1 MNDLE
6 VITMGN
12 LIVKDNALIEA
23 SHKLNEIEQRLI
35 LLAILEAREHC
46 DSVEVLKGKK
56 LVIHA
61 DSYMKIFGSTRQGA
75 YKALKQAVMG
85 LFEAKWGYRYI
96 NDKGNKVVVYERFT
110 QSAEYIEAEGI
121 VKFMF
126 ADAIIPMLIELEK
139 RFTVYEVKQIANL
152 SSSYSM
158 RLYEFFMQHLD
169 NESGKGWLKISLED
183 LRFRFGLLPTEYER
197 MGDFKKRVL
206 DYSIKEIN
214 QNTDLTASYEQH
226 KRGRVITDFT
236 FQFTRKTTA
245 AAIQAASNNVKN
257 ENLFKGLSEL
267 ERRAVQEHIDEH
279 IKRLESKGEQV
290 SDLHRTNITTKAVA
304 ERWGAEKA
312 EKIQINNEFKEMEAK
327 WEAIPVGTKY
337 RHENGSIWIKEAGG
351 FFHCPESK
359 RTAPPAQAAE
369 MLASGRFKPLE
380 EEEKMKDNPWKQDVE
395 EQHRKTNEKLLE
407 VEKMP
412 EGQLFQASDRTV
424 YEKRGEHFYNVTHS
438 DDLRPRSL
446 RDAARCWVVDSWKPI
461 DQMPPPATP
470 SRIFQHY
477 ATEEDILTDR
487 AKGLNPMDFLT
498 DDERNEVNEII
509 EEYQE
514 SKDPEIY
521 EFVVN
526 ILGIQLDKPKKP
538 SLMARLKR

>member
-1 MNDLE
+1 
-6 VITMGN
+6 MGN

-23 SHKLNEIEQRLI
+23 SHKLNEVEQRIILI
-35 LLAILEAREHC
+35 AILKARETC
-46 DSVEVLKGKK
+46 NSVEQLKGKQ
-56 LVIHA
+56 LTISA
-61 DSYMKIFGSTRQGA
+61 NDYMKIFGVERQPA
-75 YKALKQAVMG
+75 YRALKKAVIS
-85 LFEAKWGYRYI
+85 LFRAEWGYKFINNNGLPQVAYRRFVQAADYI
-96 NDKGNKVVVYERFT
+96 DNGATIQFT
-110 QSAEYIEAEGI
+110 
-121 VKFMF
+121 F
-126 ADAIIPMLIELEK
+126 ADAIIPMLVELEK

-152 SSSYSM
+152 SSSYAM

-169 NESGKGWLKISLED
+169 KESGKGWLKISLED

-197 MGDFKKRVL
+197 MGNFKSRVL

-214 QNTDLTASYEQH
+214 KNTDLTASYEQH

-236 FQFTRKTTA
+236 FEFTRKTTA

-257 ENLFKGLSEL
+257 ENLFKDLNEL
-267 ERRAVQEHIDEH
+267 ERRAVQERIDDH
-279 IKRLESKGEQV
+279 IKRLENKGGQV
-290 SDLHRTNITTKAVA
+290 SDLHRTNITTKAIA
-304 ERWGAEKA
+304 ERWGIEKA
-312 EKIQINNEFKEMEAK
+312 EKVQINNEFKEMEAK

-359 RTAPPAQAAE
+359 RTAPPTQAAE

-412 EGQLFQASDRTV
+412 DGQLFQAFDRTV

-438 DDLRPRSL
+438 DDLSPRSL
-446 RDAARCWVVDSWKPI
+446 RDAARCWVVNSWKPI
-461 DQMPPPATP
+461 DQMPPPLTP
-470 SRIFQHY
+470 SQIFQHY
-477 ATEEDILTDR
+477 ATEEDILADR